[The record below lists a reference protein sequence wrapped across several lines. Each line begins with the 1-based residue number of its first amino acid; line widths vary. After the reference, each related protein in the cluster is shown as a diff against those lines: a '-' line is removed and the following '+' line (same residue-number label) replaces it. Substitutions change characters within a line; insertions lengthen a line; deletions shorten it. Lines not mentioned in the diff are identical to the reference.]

1 MAANDFEF
9 AKIERDTFPGKM
21 STNKKKCCSVVG
33 KRIFSAG
40 ENYSVCVGI
49 NIFWRAAGVYFYRI
63 YLFTGLI
70 KI

>member
-1 MAANDFEF
+1 MSRQILIRYVVRIDMAANDFEF

-33 KRIFSAG
+33 KKILGAG

-49 NIFWRAAGVYFYRI
+49 NIF
-63 YLFTGLI
+63 
-70 KI
+70 